1 MKILILLALICVAFG
16 AQKLEMFIG
25 RGYDILHGN
34 PFDQNS
40 LDPGFR
46 SQIIDFEYNNN
57 N

>member
-1 MKILILLALICVAFG
+1 MKILILLALICVALG
-16 AQKLEMFIG
+16 TQKLEMFIG